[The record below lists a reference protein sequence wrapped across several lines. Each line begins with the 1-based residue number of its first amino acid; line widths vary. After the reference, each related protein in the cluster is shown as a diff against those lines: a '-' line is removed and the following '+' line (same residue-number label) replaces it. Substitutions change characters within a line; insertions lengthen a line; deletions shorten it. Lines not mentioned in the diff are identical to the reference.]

1 MLLNAAAGSILRTV
15 HVMQSRDIVRSVF
28 SAMVCFCEM
37 ILLCYPKCACDVC
50 AVVVQDLRVFFVEGA
65 QPPGSFSCI
74 NNLIN
79 LK

>member
-37 ILLCYPKCACDVC
+37 RITGIVTIIISNN
-50 AVVVQDLRVFFVEGA
+50 VIQNVRVMYVR
-65 QPPGSFSCI
+65 
-74 NNLIN
+74 
-79 LK
+79 